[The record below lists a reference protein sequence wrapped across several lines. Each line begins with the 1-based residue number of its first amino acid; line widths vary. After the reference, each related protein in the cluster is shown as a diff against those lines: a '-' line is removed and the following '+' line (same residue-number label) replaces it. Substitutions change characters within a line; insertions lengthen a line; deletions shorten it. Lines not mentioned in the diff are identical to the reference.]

1 MDDGAISLTA
11 GFQPADE
18 AAWRALVDKT
28 LAGADFQK
36 RLVSKTYDGIAI
48 QPLYTAANAGKP
60 LAEALRGRAAHDA
73 DRAWD
78 IRALVDHPNPAE
90 ANTLALADLHGGA
103 SSLLVKIDPTG
114 AHGVAVGSKA
124 DLAEALEGVLFDLA
138 PVALDAGWLGVEA
151 AGWLGE
157 IAHAKTLRP
166 HLALHM
172 DPLSAFARAGASPG
186 PIEGHVAAAAEAALA
201 IDAKTAVL
209 ASGQAAHEAGGTDA
223 QEIAVMAASGL
234 AYVKA
239 MVAAGADMDAALG
252 KVALS
257 LAADADYFA
266 AIAKMRAARAV
277 WARVAG
283 ALSSTAPTV
292 RIEARSSRRML
303 STLDPWVNMLRLTS
317 AAFGASI
324 GGAESIMLEPF
335 TQPLG
340 RATPF
345 ARRQSRNIQLVLME
359 EAHLGRVADPA
370 GGAWYIETLTD
381 QTARAAWAIF
391 QSIEAQGGIISALTS
406 GFVAQAAATA
416 HAARAADIAKRKAGL
431 VGVSEFPN
439 LLEAPV
445 EVDPV
450 DPAPYAKA
458 APSPAQPGAD
468 SACPPLVA
476 SRVSSGFEAL
486 RARAKALPAAPT
498 AYLATL
504 GAPKDYT
511 GRVGFARNVLAA
523 GGIASELGEADAYDG
538 APLVV
543 LCGSDALYA
552 ETGGDAARAL
562 KAKGA
567 KRIYLAGRPGE
578 QEAALTAAG
587 VDGYLYAGADIEAA
601 LDTILNSLNG
611 GAAA

>member
-1 MDDGAISLTA
+1 MDDGSISLTA
-11 GFQPADE
+11 GFAPANE

-28 LAGADFQK
+28 LAGADFTK
-36 RLVSKTYDGIAI
+36 RLVSRTYDGIAI
-48 QPLYTAANAGKP
+48 QPLYTADNAGAP
-60 LAEALRGRAAHDA
+60 LPEALRARTTHDA

-78 IRALVDHPNPAE
+78 IRAVVDHPNPAE
-90 ANTLALADLHGGA
+90 ANALAMAELHGGA
-103 SSLLVKIDPTG
+103 TSLLVKLDPTG
-114 AHGVAVGSKA
+114 MDGVAVGSKA
-124 DLAEALEGVLFDLA
+124 DLAQALEGVLFDLA

-166 HLALHM
+166 HLQLHM
-172 DPLSAFARAGASPG
+172 DPISAFARAGVSPG
-186 PIEGHVAAAAEAALA
+186 PIEAHIGATAKAAVS
-201 IDAKTAVL
+201 IDAETAVL
-209 ASGQAAHEAGGTDA
+209 ASGQVVHEAGGTDA

-239 MVAAGADMDAALG
+239 MVEAGADMDAAIG
-252 KVALS
+252 KVALGV
-257 LAADADYFA
+257 ATDADYFA
-266 AIAKMRAARAV
+266 AIAKTRAARAV

-283 ALSSTAPTV
+283 ALSPAVPTI

-317 AAFGASI
+317 AAFGASV
-324 GGAESIMLEPF
+324 GGAEAIVLEPF

-391 QSIEAQGGIISALTS
+391 QSIEAQGGIIPALTS
-406 GFVAQAAATA
+406 GFIARASATA
-416 HAARAADIAKRKAGL
+416 QAARAADIAKRKAGL

-445 EVDPV
+445 EVDRA
-450 DPAPYAKA
+450 DPAPFARS
-458 APSPAQPGAD
+458 APNVAQPGAD
-468 SACPPLVA
+468 SACPAIIP

-486 RARAKALPAAPT
+486 RARAKAAVPT

-523 GGIASELGEADAYDG
+523 GGVASEPGDTEAYDG
-538 APLVV
+538 SAPVVV

-552 ETGGDAARAL
+552 ETGSDAARAL
-562 KAKGA
+562 KVKGA
-567 KRIYLAGRPGE
+567 RHIYLAGRPGE
-578 QEAALTAAG
+578 LEAALTAAG

-601 LDTILNSLNG
+601 LDTLLTSLNG
-611 GAAA
+611 GANP

>member
-1 MDDGAISLTA
+1 MDDGSISLTA
-11 GFQPADE
+11 GFAPADE

-28 LAGADFQK
+28 LAGADFTK
-36 RLVSKTYDGIAI
+36 RLISKTYDGIAI
-48 QPLYTAANAGKP
+48 QPLYTAANAGTP
-60 LAEALRGRAAHDA
+60 LAESLRARTAHDA

-78 IRALVDHPNPAE
+78 IRAIADHPNPAE
-90 ANTLALADLHGGA
+90 ANSLALADLHGGA
-103 SSLLVKIDPTG
+103 TSLLLKIDPAG
-114 AHGVAVGSKA
+114 VDGVAVGSKI
-124 DLAEALEGVLFDLA
+124 DLAQALEGVLFDLA

-151 AGWLGE
+151 ATWLGE

-172 DPLSAFARAGASPG
+172 DPISAFARGGKSPG
-186 PIEGHVAAAAEAALA
+186 PIAAHIAAAAEAAVA
-201 IDAKTAVL
+201 IDAETAVL
-209 ASGQAAHEAGGTDA
+209 ASGQVVHEAGGTDA

-239 MVAAGADMDAALG
+239 MVEAGADMDTALG
-252 KVALS
+252 KVALG
-257 LAADADYFA
+257 LAADADYFT
-266 AIAKMRAARAV
+266 AIAKTRAARAV
-277 WARVAG
+277 WARVAA
-283 ALSSTAPTV
+283 ALSPTAPAI

-317 AAFGASI
+317 AAFGASV
-324 GGAESIMLEPF
+324 GGAEAIVLEPF

-381 QTARAAWAIF
+381 QTARAAWSIF
-391 QSIEAQGGIISALTS
+391 QAIEAQGGIIPALTS
-406 GFVAQAAATA
+406 GFIAQAAATA

-445 EVDPV
+445 EVDRA
-450 DPAPYAKA
+450 DPAPFART
-458 APSPAQPGAD
+458 APDVAQPGED
-468 SACPPLVA
+468 SACPALAPA
-476 SRVSSGFEAL
+476 RVSQGFEAL
-486 RARAKALPAAPT
+486 RGRAGATTPA

-523 GGIASELGEADAYDG
+523 GGVASEPGEAEAYDG
-538 APLVV
+538 KAPLLV

-552 ETGGDAARAL
+552 ETGADVARAL

-567 KRIYLAGRPGE
+567 KHLYLAGRPGE
-578 QEAALTAAG
+578 LEPALTAAG
-587 VDGYLYAGADIEAA
+587 VDGYLYAGADIEAV
-601 LDTILNSLNG
+601 LDTLLTTLNG

>member
-1 MDDGAISLTA
+1 MDDGGISLTA
-11 GFQPADE
+11 GFAPADE

-28 LAGADFQK
+28 LAGADFTK
-36 RLVSKTYDGIAI
+36 RLVSKTYDGVAI
-48 QPLYTAANAGKP
+48 QPLYTAANAAKP
-60 LAEALRGRAAHDA
+60 LDEALRGRARLDV
-73 DRAWD
+73 DRPWD
-78 IRALVDHPNPAE
+78 IRALVDHPNPE
-90 ANTLALADLHGGA
+90 AAGALALAELNGGA
-103 SSLLVKIDPTG
+103 TSLLVKIDPTG
-114 AHGVAVGSKA
+114 GDGVAVASKA
-124 DLAEALEGVLFDLA
+124 DLALALEGVLFDLA

-172 DPLSAFARAGASPG
+172 DPISAFARAGESPG
-186 PIEGHVAAAAEAALA
+186 PIVAHIAAAAEAALA
-201 IDAKTAVL
+201 IDAQTAVL
-209 ASGQAAHEAGGTDA
+209 ASGRVAHEAGGTDA
-223 QEIAVMAASGL
+223 EEIAVMAASGL

-239 MVAAGADMDAALG
+239 MVAAGADLDAALG

-257 LAADADYFA
+257 LAVDADYFA
-266 AIAKMRAARAV
+266 AIAKLRAARAV

-283 ALSSTAPTV
+283 ALSPTAPTI
-292 RIEARSSRRML
+292 RMEARASRRML

-317 AAFGASI
+317 AAFGASV
-324 GGAESIMLEPF
+324 GGAEAVVLEPF

-340 RATPF
+340 RPTPF

-359 EAHLGRVADPA
+359 EAHLGAVADPA
-370 GGAWYIETLTD
+370 GGAWFIETLTD

-391 QSIEAQGGIISALTS
+391 QAIEAQGGIIPALAS
-406 GFVAQAAATA
+406 GFVAKAAAAA

-439 LLEAPV
+439 LLDAPV
-445 EVDPV
+445 EVEAV
-450 DPAPYAKA
+450 DPAPFAKA
-458 APSPAQPGAD
+458 APSVAQPGAD
-468 SACPPLVA
+468 SACPALIP

-486 RARAKALPAAPT
+486 RARAKATAPA

-511 GRVGFARNVLAA
+511 ARVGFARNVLAA
-523 GGIASELGEADAYDG
+523 GGVASEPGEAEAYDG
-538 APLVV
+538 KAPLVV

-552 ETGGDAARAL
+552 EAGADAARAL

-567 KRIYLAGRPGE
+567 RLIYLAGRPGDG
-578 QEAALTAAG
+578 EAALTAAG

-601 LDTILNSLNG
+601 LSTLLTSLSG
-611 GAAA
+611 GAPA